1 MSSDSYKKENHG
13 HRGHGGHAPPT
24 WLACEPPTPTE
35 QPQPTERVAML
46 LGVARETVR
55 NWFLPMKQGGTNG
68 QEANTSAP
76 NGEPPKAAPDEPWD
90 VGTLDADEVPPCPK
104 CGSYELWQDMA
115 GTWHCMKC
123 EPPHRSN
130 LIVRKAARFR
140 RLAGVEAVN

>member
-35 QPQPTERVAML
+35 QPQPTERVAM
-46 LGVARETVR
+46 AD
-55 NWFLPMKQGGTNG
+55 LPRIV
-68 QEANTSAP
+68 QEAFTRAGWDAEVCWQP
-76 NGEPPKAAPDEPWD
+76 DTPEAAPDEPWD